1 MLRELFDLNRSYIEH
16 FFENVDI
23 AAADHI
29 FTIMKE
35 CKGSLCFSGVG
46 KSALVAKKIAVTM
59 VSTGTRASYVSAT
72 DALHGDLGIVTDQDV
87 FTFFS
92 KSGESDELL
101 SLAPYIRNKGAQLIA
116 IVSHADSRLAKACH
130 HSIVLPVKQEL
141 CPFNLAPTTS
151 TAIQMIFGDVLTVA
165 LMREKRFTLD
175 AYALNH
181 PAGRIGKRI
190 SLRVRDL
197 MLTGPRL
204 PLCKPDDQIIN
215 VLGELSSKGR
225 GCILVVD
232 DNGFLLGIF
241 TDGDL
246 RRSLQKYGVTALEKP
261 LSELMTTTPR
271 CIDDHELAWD
281 AMKVME
287 SNQKSAISLMPVVDK
302 DKKVLGL
309 IHMHDI
315 LQSGL

>member
-1 MLRELFDLNRSYIEH
+1 MLTELFALNRSSINH
-16 FFENVDI
+16 FFDHVDMV
-23 AAADHI
+23 AAEQI
-29 FTIMKE
+29 FQIMKE
-35 CKGSLCFSGVG
+35 CSGSLCFSGIG

-59 VSTGTRASYVSAT
+59 VSTGTRAHYVSAT
-72 DALHGDLGIVTDQDV
+72 DALHGDLGIVTEKDV

-116 IVSHADSRLAKACH
+116 VVSQPNSRLAKACH
-130 HSIVLPVKQEL
+130 HSIVLPVQQEL

-165 LMREKRFTLD
+165 LMRDKEFTLD

-190 SLRVRDL
+190 TLRVRDL
-197 MLTGPRL
+197 MLTGQRL
-204 PLCKPDDQIIN
+204 PTCKPTDVALNI
-215 VLGELSSKGR
+215 LSELSSKGR

-232 DNGFLLGIF
+232 DAGILLGIF

-246 RRSLQKYGVTALEKP
+246 RRSLQKHGIAALEKP

-271 CIDDHELAWD
+271 CVDGNELAWE
-281 AMKVME
+281 AMKAME
-287 SNQKSAISLMPVVDK
+287 ANQTSAITSMPVIDDK
-302 DKKVLGL
+302 QRLLGL